1 MLKTA
6 LSAILLGL
14 ISLPVPVFADD
25 WMPLLKDDA
34 LSEWRASG
42 GGESFHAKAGALTV
56 DGPGQIMYGSAD
68 KPLDLTSFELRAEVF
83 VKPGGRAGIAF
94 HLSPVDPRGS
104 GGLEIR
110 IDNSYSLPVPG
121 RTFLKTGSLVW
132 LRPVV
137 KSVVPDDR
145 WFPLHLSV
153 QGKRVQV
160 RVADQLVVDYQEPDK
175 LESGPRLRHGTLAIR
190 GHGGD
195 GPVLIRKLEVRPLAE
210 DKSAAPAPKLDEM
223 GQRLLRLRLQGFPL
237 VDFHSCSGAPL
248 LDDVLT
254 WSRQTGVGAGFHENC
269 GSRFPIRD
277 DKTANDFLKSVQAK
291 PVFIG
296 MFAVGRDW
304 PGEFSPETIARFDYV
319 MTDAMTVIGRRRRGK
334 GQPDDIP
341 DPQSF
346 MDELVKLIELVLD
359 HEPIDIYANPTYL
372 PNAIA
377 KDYDKLWTPERM
389 RRVVDALARNEV
401 ALEINGKLRL
411 PSIAFIKLAKKK
423 GIKFTFGAVTD
434 LRVGSASDLR
444 AGSVSDP
451 SLKNLDYCLR
461 MIEEC
466 ALTPDDLWA
475 PKPDGKKPIQVRK
488 P

>member
-6 LSAILLGL
+6 FILLGV
-14 ISLPVPVFADD
+14 IASPMPAFADD

-42 GGESFHAKAGALTV
+42 GGESFHAKAGTLTV

-68 KPLDLTSFELRAEVF
+68 KPLDLTSFKLRAEVF

-132 LRPVV
+132 LRPVI
-137 KSVVPDDR
+137 KSVVADDR

-160 RVADQLVVDYQEPDK
+160 RVADQLVVDYHEPDK
-175 LESGPRLRHGTLAIR
+175 LESGPRLRHGTIAIR

-195 GPVLIRKLEVRPLAE
+195 GPVLIRKMDVRPWAE

-237 VDFHSCSGAPL
+237 VDFDMSLGR
-248 LDDVLT
+248 LDDVLS
-254 WSRQTGVGAGFHENC
+254 WSRQTGLGAGVVGPC
-269 GSRFPIRD
+269 GRARAGAISN
-277 DKTANDFLKSVQAK
+277 DKGADDFLKTMEGK

-296 MFAVGRDW
+296 MQVVGSDW
-304 PGEFSPETIARFDYV
+304 SQQFSPETIARFDYV
-319 MTDAMTVIGRRRRGK
+319 MTDAVTLRDRPQGK
-334 GQPDDIP
+334 RQSDGIP
-341 DPQSF
+341 DPQAF
-346 MDELVKLIELVLD
+346 MDELVKAIEHILE
-359 HEPIDIYANPTYL
+359 HEPIDIYANPSYL
-372 PNAIA
+372 PEALS
-377 KDYDKLWTPERM
+377 KDHDKLWTTERM
-389 RRVVDALARNEV
+389 RRVVEALARNEV

-411 PSIAFIKLAKKK
+411 PSAAFIKLAKKK
-423 GIKFTFGAVTD
+423 GVKFAFGA
-434 LRVGSASDLR
+434 GSA
-444 AGSVSDP
+444 SDP

-475 PKPDGKKPIQVRK
+475 PKPDGKKPVQVRK
-488 P
+488 R

>member
-1 MLKTA
+1 MLKIA
-6 LSAILLGL
+6 LWAIFLGV
-14 ISLPVPVFADD
+14 IGSPIPAFADD
-25 WMPLLKDDA
+25 RISLFKDDA

-42 GGESFHAKAGALTV
+42 GGESFRAKAGTLTV

-104 GGLEIR
+104 GGLEVR

-137 KSVVPDDR
+137 KSVVADDR

-160 RVADQLVVDYQEPDK
+160 RVADQLVVDYHEPDK
-175 LESGPRLRHGTLAIR
+175 LDAGPRLRHGTIAIR

-195 GPVLIRKLEVRPLAE
+195 GAVLIRNLQVKPLAE
-210 DKSAAPAPKLDEM
+210 DKTTAPAPPLDDL
-223 GQRLLRLRLQGFPL
+223 GRRLLRLRLQGFPL
-237 VDFHSCSGAPL
+237 VDFHTSFGSPL
-248 LDDVLT
+248 LDDVLAR
-254 WSRQTGVGAGFHENC
+254 SRQTGLGAGAVVTC
-269 GSRFPIRD
+269 GFLTHD
-277 DKTANDFLKSVQAK
+277 DKAADEFLKNVQAK
-291 PVFIG
+291 PVFLG
-296 MFAVGRDW
+296 MHIQGRDCL
-304 PGEFSPETIARFDYV
+304 ELFSPETLAHFDYI
-319 MTDAMTVIGRRRRGK
+319 MMDAMMLSEYHGAKQDVK
-334 GQPDDIP
+334 IP
-341 DPQSF
+341 DPQAF
-346 MDELVKLIELVLD
+346 LDKLVKTIESILD

-372 PNAIA
+372 PTQLA

-389 RRVVDALARNEV
+389 RRVVDALARNGV
-401 ALEINGKLRL
+401 ALEINGKLHL
-411 PSIAFIKLAKKK
+411 PSPAFIKLAKKK
-423 GIKFTFGAVTD
+423 DVKFAFGAESLTN
-434 LRVGSASDLR
+434 LKTGRASDR
-444 AGSVSDP
+444 

-475 PKPDGKKPIQVRK
+475 PKPAGKKPIQVRK
-488 P
+488 R

>member
-1 MLKTA
+1 
-6 LSAILLGL
+6 
-14 ISLPVPVFADD
+14 
-25 WMPLLKDDA
+25 
-34 LSEWRASG
+34 
-42 GGESFHAKAGALTV
+42 
-56 DGPGQIMYGSAD
+56 MYASAD

-137 KSVVPDDR
+137 KSVVSDDR

-160 RVADQLVVDYQEPDK
+160 QVAEQLVVDYHEPDK

-195 GPVLIRKLEVRPLAE
+195 GPVLIRKLEVRPLAD
-210 DKSAAPAPKLDEM
+210 DKSAAPAPKLDDIGLRM
-223 GQRLLRLRLQGFPL
+223 LRLRLQGFPL
-237 VDFHSCSGAPL
+237 VDFHTYYRWPPI
-248 LDDVLT
+248 LDEVLMD
-254 WSRQTGVGAGFHENC
+254 SRRTGLGAGVVVPC
-269 GSRFPIRD
+269 GRGFPIRD
-277 DKTANDFLKSVQAK
+277 DKRANEFLKTGENM
-291 PVFIG
+291 PLFIG
-296 MFAVGRDW
+296 MHGIGRDW
-304 PGEFSPETIARFDYV
+304 PRQFSPETVARFDYV
-319 MTDAMTVIGRRRRGK
+319 ITDALTLTEYQRLGK
-334 GQPDDIP
+334 KRLGIKDEEDIP

-346 MDELVKLIELVLD
+346 MDKLVKTIEHISD
-359 HEPIDIYANPTYL
+359 HEPIDIYANPTFL
-372 PNAIA
+372 PEVFA

-401 ALEINGKLRL
+401 ALEINGKLRV
-411 PSIAFIKLAKKK
+411 PSAAFIKLAKKK
-423 GIKFTFGAVTD
+423 GIKFALG
-434 LRVGSASDLR
+434 
-444 AGSVSDP
+444 AGSVSDR
-451 SLKNLDYCLR
+451 SLKDWDYCLR
-461 MIEEC
+461 MIEGC

-475 PKPDGKKPIQVRK
+475 PKPDGKKPIQMRK
-488 P
+488 R

>member
-1 MLKTA
+1 MLRTA
-6 LSAILLGL
+6 LSAIFLGI
-14 ISLPVPVFADD
+14 ISSPMQVLAED
-25 WMPLLKDDA
+25 WIPLLKDDA

-42 GGESFHAKAGALTV
+42 GGESFHAKDRTLTV

-137 KSVVPDDR
+137 KSVVSDDR

-153 QGKRVQV
+153 KGKRVQV
-160 RVADQLVVDYQEPDK
+160 RVAEQLVVDYHEPDK

-195 GPVLIRKLEVRPLAE
+195 GPVLIRKLEVRRLAE
-210 DKSAAPAPKLDEM
+210 DKSARPAPKLDEM

-237 VDFHSCSGAPL
+237 VDFDTSLEPI
-248 LDDVLT
+248 DNILT
-254 WSRQTGVGAGFHENC
+254 RSRQTGLGAGVVVPC
-269 GSRFPIRD
+269 GAAGACTISN
-277 DKTANDFLKSVQAK
+277 DKSAEDFLKTMQDK

-296 MFAVGRDW
+296 MHAVDRDW
-304 PGEFSPETIARFDYV
+304 SRQFSAETIARFDYV
-319 MTDAMTVIGRRRRGK
+319 IRDAVTLPDRPRGK
-334 GQPDDIP
+334 R
-341 DPQSF
+341 QSDGASDAQAF
-346 MDELVKLIELVLD
+346 MDELVKTIERILE

-372 PNAIA
+372 PEAIS

-389 RRVVDALARNEV
+389 RRVVDALARKDV

-411 PSIAFIKLAKKK
+411 PSPAFIKLAKKK
-423 GIKFTFGAVTD
+423 DIKFALG
-434 LRVGSASDLR
+434 
-444 AGSVSDP
+444 AGSVNDR
-451 SLKNLDYCLR
+451 SLKDWDYCLR

-475 PKPDGKKPIQVRK
+475 PKADGKKPIQVRK
-488 P
+488 R